1 MDLITTGRYHKPQI
15 SLNHQWQIDEK
26 SSLSTVAYVSIGR
39 GYGNSGQGNDTYG
52 YSRNDW
58 KGAYYGTLQTK
69 FRNLDGTF
77 DYGAIEDINAASEYG
92 SMYVMSQSKNYHNWY
107 GLLSTYT
114 TKFGEYFDFY
124 GGIDFRYYKGTHT
137 NEISD
142 LFGGQYYL
150 DNYNRGRVQVENN
163 INAANPAW
171 VNQKLGVG
179 DVVYRDYD
187 GHVLQEGAFFQTEY
201 NKDKLSAFVAGSLSN
216 TTYWRYDR
224 YYYDKA
230 HAKSDK
236 VSFLGFTAKGGAN
249 YNITDNHNVFFNL
262 GYISRAPKFSYGAFM
277 QAATSH
283 AINKDAKNEKVLSF
297 ELGYGFRNEWLSAN
311 LNAYY
316 TKWLNKTMTKS
327 GTLDNQMEYYMNMTG
342 VNALHKGIEL
352 DVKITPL
359 NLTSEGTTTTV
370 GAADHA
376 NAKINLKGVRVGGS
390 AQTTAAIGATFKI
403 GKSIR
408 VGADWTYYGR
418 NYAYYSLSGSNL
430 LLGKEVSVLDP
441 WKIPAASQFDLNAS
455 YRFKIG
461 KLNATLSG
469 NVNNLLDY
477 QYISKAFNP
486 NTLSSSTL
494 QEATAENI
502 YCYYAFGRTYSLRLK
517 VNF

>member
-1 MDLITTGRYHKPQI
+1 
-15 SLNHQWQIDEK
+15 
-26 SSLSTVAYVSIGR
+26 
-39 GYGNSGQGNDTYG
+39 
-52 YSRNDW
+52 
-58 KGAYYGTLQTK
+58 
-69 FRNLDGTF
+69 
-77 DYGAIEDINAASEYG
+77 
-92 SMYVMSQSKNYHNWY
+92 
-107 GLLSTYT
+107 
-114 TKFGEYFDFY
+114 
-124 GGIDFRYYKGTHT
+124 
-137 NEISD
+137 
-142 LFGGQYYL
+142 
-150 DNYNRGRVQVENN
+150 
-163 INAANPAW
+163 
-171 VNQKLGVG
+171 
-179 DVVYRDYD
+179 
-187 GHVLQEGAFFQTEY
+187 
-201 NKDKLSAFVAGSLSN
+201 
-216 TTYWRYDR
+216 
-224 YYYDKA
+224 
-230 HAKSDK
+230 
-236 VSFLGFTAKGGAN
+236 
-249 YNITDNHNVFFNL
+249 
-262 GYISRAPKFSYGAFM
+262 
-277 QAATSH
+277 
-283 AINKDAKNEKVLSF
+283 
-297 ELGYGFRNEWLSAN
+297 
-311 LNAYY
+311 
-316 TKWLNKTMTKS
+316 MTKS
-327 GTLDNQMEYYMNMTG
+327 GTMDNQTEYYMNMTG

-359 NLTSEGTTTTV
+359 NWLELTGMFSLGDWKWDSNATGYAYDAYGNALTAEGTTTTV

-430 LLGKEVSVLDP
+430 SLGKEVSVLDP

-494 QEATAENI
+494 QEATADNI